1 MKIQFFNIRE
11 KGKLEV
17 DDFKITLQLK
27 KKNKIRISFIHAS
40 FKCLQKKILEKE
52 RKSALGSAGHGTRDG
67 RGGEGEKEAEVSG
80 SITRG
85 ERERER
91 EIPVRHNV
99 LFLHRRLPA

>member
-40 FKCLQKKILEKE
+40 FKCLQKKSSKRNEKALLE
-52 RKSALGSAGHGTRDG
+52 ARDTELVTAARG
-67 RGGEGEKEAEVSG
+67 RRGEGSR
-80 SITRG
+80 SRRLDYTRR

-91 EIPVRHNV
+91 GRSQSGIMSSSSTAV
-99 LFLHRRLPA
+99 